1 MRLERL
7 RLQPLQNIRSIG
19 AKIDTAQEWK
29 YGTHRVIKTAKASTD
44 I

>member
-7 RLQPLQNIRSIG
+7 RLQLLQNIRSID
-19 AKIDTAQEWK
+19 AKIDTAQD
-29 YGTHRVIKTAKASTD
+29 GTDRVIKSEKASTD